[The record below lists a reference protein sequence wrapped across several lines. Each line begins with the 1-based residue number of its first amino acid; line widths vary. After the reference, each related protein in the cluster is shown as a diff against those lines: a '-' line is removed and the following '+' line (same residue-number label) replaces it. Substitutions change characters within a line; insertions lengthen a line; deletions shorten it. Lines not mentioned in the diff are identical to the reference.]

1 MRTAFVAK
9 QQGVALA
16 VITGIVRFLCH
27 AHQATVRVLTLSGR
41 DTFAHNGTPG
51 ILAQMNHF
59 CSRVCLLMVIG
70 YCHTI
75 EFCRRIVAGKDARRI
90 LPGNGRTSFHL
101 CPRQFTVHP
110 FTMAT
115 LRHKVIDT
123 TPALGITGIPVL
135 HGAVFHFCTVVHY
148 NFHNGCV
155 QLVLVTHRSRTPFQ
169 IRNVRIIIRHN
180 QGSFELPR
188 IAGIDAEIG
197 GQLHRTAYPLRDID
211 KRTVGEHRRV
221 QCRKEVVTI
230 RHHRTEIFLYQV
242 GMLAHGL
249 AE

>member
-90 LPGNGRTSFHL
+90 LK
-101 CPRQFTVHP
+101 V
-110 FTMAT
+110 MAE
-115 LRHKVIDT
+115 
-123 TPALGITGIPVL
+123 PVS
-135 HGAVFHFCTVVHY
+135 T
-148 NFHNGCV
+148 CV
-155 QLVLVTHRSRTPFQ
+155 QDSLLSTPLQWPRFVTK
-169 IRNVRIIIRHN
+169 
-180 QGSFELPR
+180 L
-188 IAGIDAEIG
+188 
-197 GQLHRTAYPLRDID
+197 
-211 KRTVGEHRRV
+211 
-221 QCRKEVVTI
+221 
-230 RHHRTEIFLYQV
+230 
-242 GMLAHGL
+242 
-249 AE
+249 

>member
-1 MRTAFVAK
+1 
-9 QQGVALA
+9 
-16 VITGIVRFLCH
+16 
-27 AHQATVRVLTLSGR
+27 
-41 DTFAHNGTPG
+41 
-51 ILAQMNHF
+51 
-59 CSRVCLLMVIG
+59 MVIG

-75 EFCRRIVAGKDARRI
+75 ELRCRIVAGKDARRI
-90 LPGNGRTSFHL
+90 LPGNGRTCFHL
-101 CPRQFTVHP
+101 RPRQFTVHP

-148 NFHNGCV
+148 NFHNGRV

-197 GQLHRTAYPLRDID
+197 GQLHRTTYPLRDID

-242 GMLAHGL
+242 GMLVYSL
-249 AE
+249 AERAEDDSFLHQCLLEGSLYRHRVHNGIHSHTA